1 MEITMDNKTP
11 NDEILYKKAQK
22 RVKEI
27 SNFYW
32 FVGGYIIVA
41 VVLLYRDYSK
51 NIFNFKSEYIV
62 FMLILQGVFL
72 LGYGIYLFVPA
83 LHNWEE
89 RKIKELMEKYRNNG
103 RQH

>member
-1 MEITMDNKTP
+1 MENKTQ
-11 NDEILYKKAQK
+11 NEEILYKKAQK

-27 SNFYW
+27 ANYYW

-41 VVLLYRDYSK
+41 FILLYKDYSK

-62 FMLILQGVFL
+62 FMLILQGIFL
-72 LGYGIYLFVPA
+72 LGYGIYLFVPR

-89 RKIKELMEKYRNNG
+89 RKTKQLMEKYKNENNG
-103 RQH
+103 K